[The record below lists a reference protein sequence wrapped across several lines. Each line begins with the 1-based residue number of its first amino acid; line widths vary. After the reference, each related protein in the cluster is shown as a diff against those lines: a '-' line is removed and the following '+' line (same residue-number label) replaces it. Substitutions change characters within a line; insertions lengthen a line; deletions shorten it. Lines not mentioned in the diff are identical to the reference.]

1 MGHGKVTANGGDGGG
16 STGSAGGGGSGG
28 RISVQTENHNKFNIT
43 LQAYG
48 GKELEQQVV
57 LWNVLY
63 CIKLFTVGYVAWY
76 VQPIWW

>member
-1 MGHGKVTANGGDGGG
+1 VGHGKVTANGGDGGG

-48 GKELEQQVV
+48 GKELEQ
-57 LWNVLY
+57 
-63 CIKLFTVGYVAWY
+63 
-76 VQPIWW
+76 